1 MKENLLKKDS
11 IVSVFALL
19 ILIFFFAPATTSS
32 TFNVYIKREEI
43 ILERKPF
50 WHLFLAIKYLIK
62 YKYYS
67 PLYLLLYIRT
77 IISFPTAKGE
87 NTCVEV

>member
-43 ILERKPF
+43 ILDEN
-50 WHLFLAIKYLIK
+50 LFDTY
-62 YKYYS
+62 
-67 PLYLLLYIRT
+67 
-77 IISFPTAKGE
+77 F
-87 NTCVEV
+87 